1 MIGLVMAGGRG
12 TRLGCGEK
20 PLVPIAGTPMILWVL
35 TALYRTHLRPIYGS
49 VTAYTPQTATFLEK
63 EGVYTIHTSG
73 KGFIEDMRE
82 AIMKKSLSEEVLVI
96 SADIPL
102 ITPGILTFIKSVYDH
117 CDHPALAVYTTRHF
131 YSLQGIEKEEEIS
144 PAGINILSGRRI
156 LDNPEA
162 VQPEYRLI
170 IDRIEVALNINTKKD
185 LEYLKTFYPQYL

>member
-20 PLVPIAGTPMILWVL
+20 PLIPITGIPMISYVL
-35 TALYRTHLRPIYGS
+35 SALYRAHLRPIYGA
-49 VTAYTPQTATFLEK
+49 VTKYTPQTEVFLKK
-63 EGVYTIHTSG
+63 EGVFTIHTSG
-73 KGFIEDMRE
+73 KGFIDDMRE
-82 AIMKKSLSEEVLVI
+82 AIIEKSLSEEILVI

-102 ITPGILTFIKSVYDH
+102 ITPCILTFIMSVYDH
-117 CDHPALAVYTTRHF
+117 CYHPALAVYTTNHF
-131 YSLQGIEKEEEIS
+131 CSLQRIEKEEKIS

-185 LEYLKTFYPQYL
+185 LEYVKTLYPQYL